1 MLSDRDYMR
10 SPNNQPRSGGALSSV
25 GGMQMLWILIGINV
39 AAFFLFGE
47 PKALYGTNILFFDGA
62 PLANYLVLSMDGLKN
77 GYFWQLITAAFMHG
91 GITHLLFN
99 MWGLYIFGSLIAP
112 TLGGNKMLWLYL
124 IGGFSGNALWLA
136 FNYNSPSLLLGASG
150 ALFGVMLVTAMLRP
164 NERFVLLLFPVP
176 IKTTTLIVVYSIIEV
191 LMLLNNG
198 DSVAHLAHLGGLL
211 GGYIFAKITL
221 RRYIAWDVMDMF
233 RKRVK
238 VGGARYSFKQN
249 MSDKSFFSTKSDSS
263 SDKELDPGEI
273 DYLLDK
279 ISTQG
284 INSLTPDEMQKL
296 RSAREQMKK
305 H

>member
-1 MLSDRDYMR
+1 
-10 SPNNQPRSGGALSSV
+10 
-25 GGMQMLWILIGINV
+25 
-39 AAFFLFGE
+39 
-47 PKALYGTNILFFDGA
+47 
-62 PLANYLVLSMDGLKN
+62 
-77 GYFWQLITAAFMHG
+77 
-91 GITHLLFN
+91 
-99 MWGLYIFGSLIAP
+99 
-112 TLGGNKMLWLYL
+112 
-124 IGGFSGNALWLA
+124 
-136 FNYNSPSLLLGASG
+136 
-150 ALFGVMLVTAMLRP
+150 
-164 NERFVLLLFPVP
+164 
-176 IKTTTLIVVYSIIEV
+176 
-191 LMLLNNG
+191 
-198 DSVAHLAHLGGLL
+198 
-211 GGYIFAKITL
+211 
-221 RRYIAWDVMDMF
+221 MF